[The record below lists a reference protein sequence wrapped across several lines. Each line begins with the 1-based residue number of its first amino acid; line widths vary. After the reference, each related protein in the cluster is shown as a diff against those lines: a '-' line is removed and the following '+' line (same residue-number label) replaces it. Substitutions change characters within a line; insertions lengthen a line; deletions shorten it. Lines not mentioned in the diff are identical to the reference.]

1 MNDKI
6 KVGISLGD
14 VNGIGLEVL
23 LKALADDRMFEH
35 FTPILFGSSRIVS
48 FYRKV
53 LNMQELTPFSTR
65 NLAELRQNAL
75 NVYQTWQDD
84 VRIEPGK
91 PNPEVAEY
99 AIKSLDAACEALENG
114 HIDVLVTLPL
124 DKSLVAQKLPD
135 FTGYTGYLSSRFNS
149 ADSLMILCSESL
161 KVALVT
167 GHIPLKD
174 VASSL
179 SVEVIM
185 KRIQA
190 LNNALKQD
198 FGFEKPRIAVLGLNP
213 HNGDSGILGRE
224 EIDIIQPATEMAF
237 AQGILAFGP
246 YSPDGFFGSSLQNQF
261 DGVVAMYHDQ
271 GLIPFKALD
280 FHRGVN
286 FTSGMKYIRTSPDHG
301 TAFDIAGKNMANESS
316 LIEALYL
323 ACDTFRNRRQHMED
337 TANPLILSKRGSRD
351 Y

>member
-6 KVGISLGD
+6 KVGITLGD
-14 VNGIGLEVL
+14 ANGIGLEVL
-23 LKALADDRMFEH
+23 LKALADDRIFEH
-35 FTPILFGSSRIVS
+35 FTPIIFGSSRIVS

-65 NLAELRQNAL
+65 NLGELRQNAL
-75 NVYQTWQDD
+75 NVFQTWQDD

-91 PNPEVAEY
+91 PSPEVAQY

-114 HIDVLVTLPL
+114 QIDVLVTLPL
-124 DKSLVAQKLPD
+124 DKSLVAQNIPN
-135 FTGYTGYLSSRFNS
+135 FTGYTGYLSDRFKS
-149 ADSLMILCSESL
+149 DESLMILCSESL

-167 GHIPLKD
+167 GHIPLKE

-185 KRIQA
+185 KRIQS
-190 LNNALKQD
+190 LNKALKQD
-198 FGFEKPRIAVLGLNP
+198 FGLERPRIAVLGLNP
-213 HNGDSGILGRE
+213 HNGDSGILGTE
-224 EIDIIQPATEMAF
+224 EIEIIQPATERAF

-301 TAFDIAGKNMANESS
+301 TAFDIAGKNEANESS
-316 LIEALYL
+316 LIEAFYL
-323 ACDTFRNRRQHMED
+323 ACDAFRKRSEYLED
-337 TANPLILSKRGSRD
+337 TSNPLTLAKRGSRD